1 MSQPDAAITILS
13 DMRKGVPRLCVPAQ
27 SRGLASVTHNEAN
40 LRGMRRTSICK
51 SVRFRLA
58 YIIIGTA
65 LFPARPRAIPPAS
78 ALRQLALVFLLEL
91 RRFPGIPAIG
101 KLDAAHLQRVH
112 RTPGDFFIQPE
123 VSPELAAFSLNGG
136 LPFFHPVISF
146 LQIDF
151 IFFERKSMFALWRPL
166 PRAFSR
172 TSVRALRP
180 RPLFCVLFSPARA
193 ARTDVR
199 TPLGTALSVP
209 AENCSQPGQ
218 C

>member
-78 ALRQLALVFLLEL
+78 ALPAAFPFRSFLCRLLLTELRQLALVFLLEL

-136 LPFFHPVISF
+136 LPFFI
-146 LQIDF
+146 L
-151 IFFERKSMFALWRPL
+151 
-166 PRAFSR
+166 
-172 TSVRALRP
+172 
-180 RPLFCVLFSPARA
+180 
-193 ARTDVR
+193 
-199 TPLGTALSVP
+199 
-209 AENCSQPGQ
+209 
-218 C
+218 